1 MIIWNI
7 LEKGTE
13 KEILPLKRH
22 LLLRNNNGIRNRICT
37 IRSEIQLLNNTVFIC
52 VLYRWGGGVEMI
64 HRKGKENMASKRI
77 ICPGIRQLRLNSVQI
92 KKTCSLLNYYSL
104 KGIFRQQNFLSR
116 LSLMVLRSNPSQF
129 VIIKSVHF

>member
-13 KEILPLKRH
+13 KEIIQLKRH
-22 LLLRNNNGIRNRICT
+22 LLLRNNNCIRNRICT

-92 KKTCSLLNYYSL
+92 KKKPCSLLIYYSL
-104 KGIFRQQNFLSR
+104 NGNFSFFSR